1 VEWFMRAGMAELDPE
16 IYGLVSSEFARQRDG
31 IELIASENFVPLA
44 ILEAQGSILTNK
56 YAEGYPHKKYYGGCE
71 FVETVEE
78 VAIRRACDLFGAEH
92 ANVQPHSGTQANMS
106 AFFTFMAP
114 GDTMLAMSLDQG
126 GHLSHGHPLNFTG
139 KLYRIVGYGVTPETE
154 TIDYEAVERLA
165 KEHRPRVIV
174 AGASAYPRFID
185 FARFAAIAAEVG
197 AVFLV
202 DMAHIAG
209 LVAGRV
215 HPSPVPHA
223 DFVTTTTHK
232 TLRGPRGALILCK
245 TKYAQE
251 LDRSVFPGTQ
261 GGPFMHAIAAK
272 ALCFKMAA
280 TDEFRTYA
288 ASVVANAKKL
298 CAALAERGFRIVSG
312 GTDNHLI
319 LVDVKGSRNV
329 TGKDAEKLL
338 EDAGITV
345 NKNMIPFDK
354 EKPFVTSGVRLGTAA
369 VTTRGM
375 GEAEMERIAEIIDK
389 VLSAPEDATSRLAA
403 RKEIKELSEAF
414 PLYPELLQAPSGV
427 RAASSPLAQKP

>member
-1 VEWFMRAGMAELDPE
+1 MERFMKAGMAELDPE
-16 IYGLVSSEFARQRDG
+16 IYGLVSSELTRQRDG

-44 ILEAQGSILTNK
+44 ILEAQGSVLTNK

-78 VAIRRACDLFGAEH
+78 IAMRRACELFGAEH

-106 AFFTFMAP
+106 AYFAVMNP

-139 KLYRIVGYGVTPETE
+139 KLYRVVGYGVTRETE

-165 KEHRPRVIV
+165 KEHRPRMIV

-197 AVFLV
+197 AVFIV

-209 LVAGRV
+209 LVAGKV

-232 TLRGPRGALILCK
+232 TLRGPRGALVLCK
-245 TKYAQE
+245 ASYAQD
-251 LDRSVFPGTQ
+251 LDRSVFPGIQ

-280 TDEFRTYA
+280 SDEFKTYA
-288 ASVVANAKKL
+288 TRVVANAKRL
-298 CAALAERGFRIVSG
+298 CTALGERGYRIVSG
-312 GTDNHLI
+312 GTDNHLV
-319 LVDVKGSRNV
+319 LLDVKGSRNV
-329 TGKDAEKLL
+329 TGKDAERLL
-338 EDAGITV
+338 GEAGITV
-345 NKNMIPFDK
+345 NKNMIPFDG

-375 GEAEMERIAEIIDK
+375 GEAEMDRIADVIDK
-389 VLSAPEDATSRLAA
+389 ALSASEDGTLRAVL
-403 RKEIKELSEAF
+403 RKKVRELSEAF
-414 PLYPELLQAPSGV
+414 PLYPELLESPTGV
-427 RAASSPLAQKP
+427 RASSSNS